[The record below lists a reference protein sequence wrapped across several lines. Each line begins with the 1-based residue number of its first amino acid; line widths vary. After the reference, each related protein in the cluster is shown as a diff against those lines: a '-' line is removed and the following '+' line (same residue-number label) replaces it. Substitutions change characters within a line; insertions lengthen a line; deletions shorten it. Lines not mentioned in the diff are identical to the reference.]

1 MAFAIFA
8 KPRQE
13 KKTTSY
19 RLTTEAL
26 DLLSRLAQRY
36 GLNHSDMLEVMI
48 RDKASSEAIWPPA
61 ATDSP
66 SSPPP

>member
-1 MAFAIFA
+1 MAQQRSRGQ
-8 KPRQE
+8 PRQE

-48 RDKASSEAIWPPA
+48 RDKARSEAIWPQHRPN
-61 ATDSP
+61 P
-66 SSPPP
+66 HQ